1 MNQELYTIPLC
12 GKICGVVFANKFI
25 SELGNRLCKLHPE
38 IDFVAMIDVE
48 SCTVS
53 YRTTRDDIHLG
64 QDVAKLFGGGGHPK
78 AAGSPFDK
86 AILLEAVRKIFK
98 E

>member
-1 MNQELYTIPLC
+1 
-12 GKICGVVFANKFI
+12 
-25 SELGNRLCKLHPE
+25 
-38 IDFVAMIDVE
+38 MIDVE